1 MPHGS
6 VLRIEPV
13 KQKDLG
19 VYECIADNGVGTKA
33 RANASLHVYPKT
45 GECSPPFIS
54 WDLIYL
60 CTHINTFMLLLKYLK
75 SLISFVFLFKNKDL
89 WLLSTLPFI
98 FAWKIK
104 YKKIFVLM

>member
-45 GECSPPFIS
+45 GECLLHSLFGTIN
-54 WDLIYL
+54 IYAH
-60 CTHINTFMLLLKYLK
+60 T
-75 SLISFVFLFKNKDL
+75 
-89 WLLSTLPFI
+89 
-98 FAWKIK
+98 
-104 YKKIFVLM
+104 